1 LRTKL
6 PVVVTI
12 SSRVD
17 ESQAVSA
24 LEELAAIVGFEKGA
38 INGTD
43 SLFFKRT
50 ELPLGDWSLEIDEVA
65 EFLMPKLEKKEVH
78 LALNVPTA
86 FALALGIRISS
97 SQIPPM
103 CIYHFQT
110 GTYYKVIDLT
120 DNSRKIKA
128 IRNEAKR
135 TEAKFL
141 KTGEDEVAIVCQF
154 ASHTLEGSVRK
165 FLESRNITTDLLEI
179 RHASSGNIALGD
191 WSVEVSEVYSAIQK
205 LREEGYYK
213 RLHLFLAVPVSFAF
227 ALGLALGRY
236 VPLTVYQYNP
246 LASDTNELYIPIFKL

>member
-1 LRTKL
+1 MRTKL

-17 ESQAVSA
+17 ESQVVSA
-24 LEELAAIVGFEKGA
+24 LEELATIVGFEKGS
-38 INGTD
+38 INRTD

-50 ELPLGDWSLEIDEVA
+50 ELPLGDWSSELDEVA
-65 EFLMPKLEKKEVH
+65 EFLIPKLEKKEVH
-78 LALNVPTA
+78 LALNVPAA

-97 SQIPPM
+97 SQVPPM

-120 DNSRKIKA
+120 DNSRKLKT
-128 IRNEAKR
+128 IRSEAKR
-135 TEAKFL
+135 TEAKFHN
-141 KTGEDEVAIVCQF
+141 TGADELAIICQF
-154 ASHTLEGSVRK
+154 ASHSLEGSVRK

-179 RHASSGNIALGD
+179 RHANLGNITLDD

-205 LREEGYYK
+205 IREESYYK
-213 RLHLFLAVPVSFAF
+213 RLHLFLAAPVSLAF

-236 VPLTVYQYNP
+236 VPSTVYQYNP
-246 LASDTNELYIPIFKL
+246 LTSDTSELYVPIFKL